1 MSLVVYLSKALSI
14 PAEVWT
20 LIKVGLYSLFAFLNV
35 DLDVAHIIMWLM
47 LIDTITGIIKSIV
60 VGKLMF
66 SFKALYTGILTKFVL
81 LLIPMLVSLTA
92 MGLGYEFLWVI
103 ESALRLIVLSESIS
117 VLTNIISIKQRRNI
131 QNKDYLSLI
140 LNIIRGWMMS
150 MFDIISKDKFN
161 HKKEEEEDKDEK

>member
-20 LIKVGLYSLFAFLNV
+20 LIKVSLYSLFAFLNV
-35 DLDVAHIIMWLM
+35 DVDVAHIIMWLM
-47 LIDTITGIIKSIV
+47 LVDTVTGIIKSIV

-66 SFKALYTGILTKFVL
+66 AFKALYTGILTKFVL

-92 MGLGYEFLWVI
+92 MGLGYEFKWVI

-140 LNIIRGWMMS
+140 LNTIRGWMIF
-150 MFDIISKDKFN
+150 MFDAISKDKFN
-161 HKKEEEEDKDEK
+161 HNENKDRDDK

>member
-1 MSLVVYLSKALSI
+1 MNLSLYLSKTLSLPVEI
-14 PAEVWT
+14 WT

-47 LIDTITGIIKSIV
+47 LIDTVTGIIKSIV

-66 SFKALYTGILTKFVL
+66 TFKAFYSGILTKFVL

-92 MGLGYEFLWVI
+92 MGLGYEFKWVI

-131 QNKDYLSLI
+131 QNKDYLSII

-150 MFDIISKDKFN
+150 MFDSISKDNFN
-161 HKKEEEEDKDEK
+161 HKKEDDK

>member
-14 PAEVWT
+14 PSEVWT
-20 LIKVGLYSLFAFLNV
+20 AIKVGLYSLFAFLNV

-66 SFKALYTGILTKFVL
+66 TFKAFYSGILTKFVL

-92 MGLGYEFLWVI
+92 MGLGYEFKWVI
-103 ESALRLIVLSESIS
+103 DSALRLIVLSESIS

-131 QNKDYLSLI
+131 QNRDYLSLI

-150 MFDIISKDKFN
+150 MFDAISKDKFN
-161 HKKEEEEDKDEK
+161 NDENKDKDDK

>member
-1 MSLVVYLSKALSI
+1 MNLSLYLSKTLSLPVEI
-14 PAEVWT
+14 WT

-47 LIDTITGIIKSIV
+47 LIDTLTGIIKSIV

-66 SFKALYTGILTKFVL
+66 TFKAFYSGILTKFVL

-92 MGLGYEFLWVI
+92 MGLGYEFKWVI

-131 QNKDYLSLI
+131 QNKDYLSII

-150 MFDIISKDKFN
+150 MFDSISKDNFN
-161 HKKEEEEDKDEK
+161 HKKEDDK

>member
-35 DLDVAHIIMWLM
+35 DLDVAHIFTWSM
-47 LIDTITGIIKSIV
+47 LIDTVTGIIKSIL

-66 SFKALYTGILTKFVL
+66 TFKAFYSGILTKFVL

-92 MGLGYEFLWVI
+92 MGLGYEFKWVI

-131 QNKDYLSLI
+131 QNKDYLSII

-150 MFDIISKDKFN
+150 MFDSISKDNFN
-161 HKKEEEEDKDEK
+161 HKKEDDK

>member
-14 PAEVWT
+14 PSEVWT
-20 LIKVGLYSLFAFLNV
+20 AIKLGLYSLFAFLNV
-35 DLDVAHIIMWLM
+35 DIDVAHIIMWLM

-60 VGKLMF
+60 VTKLKLT
-66 SFKALYTGILTKFVL
+66 FKALYTGILTKLVL

-92 MGLGYEFLWVI
+92 MGLGYEFKWVI

-150 MFDIISKDKFN
+150 MFDAISKDKFN
-161 HKKEEEEDKDEK
+161 NDENKDDK